1 METTATTWVQVA
13 MRGRRAHLKMK
24 KEKTAILKVTIK
36 PTTHTHTHTHTH
48 HYWFHSTALLDH
60 LYRSYIH
67 VVL

>member
-36 PTTHTHTHTHTH
+36 PTTHTHTHTITGFTAQH
-48 HYWFHSTALLDH
+48 FSIISTVAT
-60 LYRSYIH
+60 YT
-67 VVL
+67 